1 MMALSLQGAAMKV
14 EGHTI
19 IITTPED
26 LLPLIT
32 EALKLAG
39 IDKAAPFSGECG
51 ETTRLNR
58 PKRKLLSPKDV
69 EYEYGLTR
77 KTLAYWR
84 MEGMGPPFSN
94 CGKLVYYEREE
105 LDKFIASTKIH
116 TTGYAE

>member
-1 MMALSLQGAAMKV
+1 MKV

-39 IDKAAPFSGECG
+39 IDMDRRNDYENK
-51 ETTRLNR
+51 
-58 PKRKLLSPKDV
+58 PKRKLLSPRDI
-69 EYEYGLTR
+69 EREYGIPRRTLT
-77 KTLAYWR
+77 YWR
-84 MEGMGPPFSN
+84 MEGMGPAFSN

-105 LDKFIASTKIH
+105 LDRFIADTKIR
-116 TTGYAE
+116 TKGYVE

>member
-1 MMALSLQGAAMKV
+1 MKV

-58 PKRKLLSPKDV
+58 PKDV